1 MEILIPTIRSSTI
14 SLCLQSL
21 GNQTML
27 PNRIV
32 ILDSGSKSIMS
43 DYVVRMMFDILADKG
58 VEIDYYRKNKRVPI
72 VAARRYLLEKVT
84 DHFMFLDD
92 DILLEPDYIGKVYKS
107 CFYHLQEKNS
117 LVGFS
122 NGLILL
128 PNNEIGKPDFST
140 EEVVEPPK
148 DVNQYQYAYF
158 RYKGHP
164 KFIEVDYGNGGAT
177 MFRHGMET
185 QLLEALKNLP
195 DDAPM
200 EDFILTKAAGRGM
213 LRTDAVA
220 WHLMN
225 PNQKRDWN
233 YALENI
239 LRRNFE
245 KHPEKVID
253 FLCEGNSDEA
263 ILE

>member
-1 MEILIPTIRSSTI
+1 MEILIPTIRSNTI

-21 GNQTML
+21 SNQTML
-27 PNRIV
+27 PDRIV

-58 VEIDYYRKNKRVPI
+58 VEIDYFRKNKRVPI
-72 VAARRYLLEKVT
+72 VAARRFLLEKVT
-84 DHFMFLDD
+84 NHFMFLDD
-92 DILLEPDYIGKVYKS
+92 DILLEPDYIAKIYKT
-107 CFYHLQEKNS
+107 CFYRLQEKNS

-128 PNNEIGKPDFST
+128 PDNEIGKPDFST
-140 EEVVEPPK
+140 EEVEEPPK
-148 DVNQYQYAYF
+148 EVNQYQYAYF
-158 RYKGHP
+158 RYKSP

-177 MFRHGMET
+177 MFRYGMEK
-185 QLLEALKNLP
+185 QLLEALMSLP

-200 EDFILTKAAGRGM
+200 EDFILTKAAGRGL

-245 KHPEKVID
+245 DCPEKVIN
-253 FLCEGNSDEA
+253 FLCEEENDK
-263 ILE
+263 

>member
-1 MEILIPTIRSSTI
+1 MEILIPTIRINTI

-21 GNQTML
+21 SNQTMF
-27 PNRIV
+27 PDRIV
-32 ILDSGSKSIMS
+32 ILDSGDRPITS

-58 VEIDYYRKNKRVPI
+58 VEINYFRKNKRVPI
-72 VAARRYLLEKVT
+72 VAARRFLLEKVT

-92 DILLEPDYIGKVYKS
+92 DILLESDYIEKVYKA
-107 CFYHLQEKNS
+107 CFYRLRAANG

-122 NGLILL
+122 GGLILL

-140 EEVVEPPK
+140 ELVNEPPK

-158 RYKGHP
+158 RYKDP
-164 KFIEVDYGNGGAT
+164 KFIEIDYGNGGAT
-177 MFRHGMET
+177 MFRHGMEML
-185 QLLEALKNLP
+185 LLEALKGLP

-200 EDFILTKAAGRGM
+200 EDFILTKAAGRGL
-213 LRTDAVA
+213 LRTDAIA

-225 PNQKRDWN
+225 PNQERNWN

-245 KHPEKVID
+245 EHPEKVIN
-253 FLCEGNSDEA
+253 FLYEDKNDK
-263 ILE
+263 